1 MYAVIKIKYFPL
13 FVTQRTGNDVVK
25 DYVQIQINY
34 NGGKMKKNIFIGLAI
49 TIIMVSGCATT
60 YDTEKSH
67 WTGNRGFSQEK
78 LEKDV
83 WQIKFTGNAHTDTE
97 IRKKYILKKAA
108 QIAIEDSYSFF
119 KVIQSDSSK
128 DITGSDVTEENS
140 TTRMRGRS
148 KKTYVHTNTFTTMTV
163 KLLNEKTGVDGTVYD
178 ANFLL
183 NSKIE

>member
-1 MYAVIKIKYFPL
+1 MFAK
-13 FVTQRTGNDVVK
+13 QRAGHDEAK
-25 DYVQIQINY
+25 DYMQIQITY
-34 NGGKMKKNIFIGLAI
+34 IGGKMKKNIIGLMVS
-49 TIIMVSGCATT
+49 IIMVSGCATT

-67 WTGNRGFSQEK
+67 WTGSRGFSQEQ
-78 LEKDV
+78 LEKDI
-83 WQIKFTGNAHTDTE
+83 WQIKFTGNTHTDTE
-97 IRKKYILKKAA
+97 TRKKYILKKAA

-128 DITGSDVTEENS
+128 DITGSDVTEENA

-148 KKTYVHTNTFTTMTV
+148 KKPYVHTNTFTTMTV
-163 KLLNEKTGVDGTVYD
+163 KLLNEKEGVDGTVYD